1 MQIAH
6 DITDSERE
14 AVKRHLISKKDRLSS
29 KVIDKMLSKYEV
41 SLQNKSK
48 QITHLKMDVD
58 DRDIAVDLFFRKKL
72 KTEDIKAE
80 VEVIYQTVE
89 GLHKACPD
97 HLGDWYFTGDYPTP
111 GGQRVVN
118 QAYINFYEG
127 NSKRAY

>member
-72 KTEDIKAE
+72 KTEDIKNL
-80 VEVIYQTVE
+80 IN
-89 GLHKACPD
+89 K
-97 HLGDWYFTGDYPTP
+97 
-111 GGQRVVN
+111 N
-118 QAYINFYEG
+118 Q
-127 NSKRAY
+127 